1 MKFYET
7 FEVDDLKGTSLTDRE
22 VSAIHYERIHKLQK
36 EIFRRFNSED
46 YPELRRFALSNVGNV
61 DRKKELKKALMNM
74 NEEELIQLAVGL
86 QLIPESVEEGEID
99 PVFSK
104 EFLVHMLV
112 SCYARNAS
120 NFFFN

>member
-1 MKFYET
+1 
-7 FEVDDLKGTSLTDRE
+7 
-22 VSAIHYERIHKLQK
+22 
-36 EIFRRFNSED
+36 
-46 YPELRRFALSNVGNV
+46 
-61 DRKKELKKALMNM
+61 M

-120 NFFFN
+120 NFF

>member
-112 SCYARNAS
+112 SCYARNV
-120 NFFFN
+120 